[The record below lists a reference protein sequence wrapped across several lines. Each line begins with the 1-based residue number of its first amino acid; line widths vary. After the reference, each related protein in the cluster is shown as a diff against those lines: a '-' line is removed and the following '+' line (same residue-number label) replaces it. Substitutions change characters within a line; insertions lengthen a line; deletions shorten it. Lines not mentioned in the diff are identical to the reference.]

1 MFYDNEKSS
10 KKLKIHETQIN
21 SNCESVLTLQP
32 WYERGPGHKP
42 ECFCDKLELSQGRR
56 EAVDVALDGPAVV
69 VAVALDHP
77 LLTFCSEHIYFLGDY
92 CFWLQPHHP
101 LSSLVGHF

>member
-10 KKLKIHETQIN
+10 QKLKIHETQIK
-21 SNCESVLTLQP
+21 SNHESVLTLQP

-69 VAVALDHP
+69 VAVALDHT
-77 LLTFCSEHIYFLGDY
+77 LLTFCSGI
-92 CFWLQPHHP
+92 
-101 LSSLVGHF
+101 VGWWE